1 MEEKEHVTKYFYNN
15 YKNFSIINLRS
26 KSKKKSISMT
36 VDTKKDLVLL
46 QKNFILKRGI
56 IWKLMLQ

>member
-56 IWKLMLQ
+56 I